1 MKFFK
6 LLVLFCTFFALKAS
20 AQMPHD
26 PLVKGKNDTI
36 RVALTLVDNELIP
49 WLALPEVKIVDTRI
63 WRTAEQQVAYNRLRY
78 NVLKVLPYAMYARS
92 RYAQLQTELAR
103 TNNKKEQRILTTEI
117 DTLSSQIVNEEE
129 MIFLIKTVPA
139 WKTLRI
145 EEISD
150 KERISINALEEKE
163 D

>member
-1 MKFFK
+1 MNKFNKFFADHGSK
-6 LLVLFCTFFALKAS
+6 IIIALLILGYFKSCGVDSELER
-20 AQMPHD
+20 
-26 PLVKGKNDTI
+26 VKKDV
-36 RVALTLVDNELIP
+36 RALT
-49 WLALPEVKIVDTRI
+49 AEV
-63 WRTAEQQVAYNRLRY
+63 
-78 NVLKVLPYAMYARS
+78 
-92 RYAQLQTELAR
+92 
-103 TNNKKEQRILTTEI
+103 

-129 MIFLIKTVPA
+129 IIYLIKTVPA

>member
-1 MKFFK
+1 MNKFNAFLTDHGTK
-6 LLVLFCTFFALKAS
+6 IIIGLLVLVYFKSCS
-20 AQMPHD
+20 INGD
-26 PLVKGKNDTI
+26 
-36 RVALTLVDNELIP
+36 VD
-49 WLALPEVKIVDTRI
+49 KIKKD
-63 WRTAEQQVAYNRLRY
+63 LR
-78 NVLKVLPYAMYARS
+78 A
-92 RYAQLQTELAR
+92 TEA
-103 TNNKKEQRILTTEI
+103 EI
-117 DTLSSQIVNEEE
+117 DTLASQIVNEDE

>member
-1 MKFFK
+1 MNSFNKFFK
-6 LLVLFCTFFALKAS
+6 DHG
-20 AQMPHD
+20 M
-26 PLVKGKNDTI
+26 
-36 RVALTLVDNELIP
+36 
-49 WLALPEVKIVDTRI
+49 
-63 WRTAEQQVAYNRLRY
+63 
-78 NVLKVLPYAMYARS
+78 KVLIVLLILSYFKS
-92 RYAQLQTELAR
+92 CSIDSELER
-103 TNNKKEQRILTTEI
+103 IKKDQRILTTEI
-117 DTLSSQIVNEEE
+117 DTLSTQIVNEEE

>member
-1 MKFFK
+1 MNKFNAFLADHGTK
-6 LLVLFCTFFALKAS
+6 IIIGLLVLVYFKSCS
-20 AQMPHD
+20 INGD
-26 PLVKGKNDTI
+26 
-36 RVALTLVDNELIP
+36 VD
-49 WLALPEVKIVDTRI
+49 KIKKD
-63 WRTAEQQVAYNRLRY
+63 LR
-78 NVLKVLPYAMYARS
+78 A
-92 RYAQLQTELAR
+92 TEA
-103 TNNKKEQRILTTEI
+103 EI

>member
-1 MKFFK
+1 MKFNNWMSK
-6 LLVLFCTFFALKAS
+6 WGTTVILVLVLLSYFKSCS
-20 AQMPHD
+20 ID
-26 PLVKGKNDTI
+26 SDV
-36 RVALTLVDNELIP
+36 E
-49 WLALPEVKIVDTRI
+49 RI
-63 WRTAEQQVAYNRLRY
+63 
-78 NVLKVLPYAMYARS
+78 
-92 RYAQLQTELAR
+92 
-103 TNNKKEQRILTTEI
+103 KKEQRTLTNEI

-129 MIFLIKTVPA
+129 MIYLIKTVPA

>member
-1 MKFFK
+1 MNKFDQ
-6 LLVLFCTFFALKAS
+6 FFAK
-20 AQMPHD
+20 H
-26 PLVKGKNDTI
+26 GI
-36 RVALTLVDNELIP
+36 
-49 WLALPEVKIVDTRI
+49 KIVIVLLLLTYFKSCSVDSEVERI
-63 WRTAEQQVAYNRLRY
+63 
-78 NVLKVLPYAMYARS
+78 
-92 RYAQLQTELAR
+92 
-103 TNNKKEQRILTTEI
+103 KKEQRTLTEEI